1 MSGERT
7 TAVIKRYL
15 GEIAGDSPPSRSSR
29 DLLDRAVRDCTDGS
43 QNGRAA
49 RPPGPGPAAP
59 TPPGS
64 QDRPASGRLTPRPPG
79 SPARPSSQ
87 AGLPLRTV
95 PAHNGGDGQRH
106 QDQRSRL
113 GDRIDLDEERP
124 PRGPDLPG
132 RPAIIAHRI
141 IREVRLGRIRVGP
154 PVNSG
159 RVGPGREQGE
169 PLGRVRIEEHVRVGR
184 EGHVGEVARPGR
196 DRRHGEGGQD
206 GAAGQPAAII
216 RQQLRGRSERPRG
229 FA

>member
-1 MSGERT
+1 VTEARKVAITLWPKGCAMSGERT

-29 DLLDRAVRDCTDGS
+29 DLLDRAVRDCTDGL

-64 QDRPASGRLTPRPPG
+64 QDRPASSRLTPRPPG

-87 AGLPLRTV
+87 AGLPLRTI

-124 PRGPDLPG
+124 RRGPDLPG
-132 RPAIIAHRI
+132 RPAIIFLKMDVILLSAHPALVFLRI
-141 IREVRLGRIRVGP
+141 
-154 PVNSG
+154 SF
-159 RVGPGREQGE
+159 
-169 PLGRVRIEEHVRVGR
+169 HV
-184 EGHVGEVARPGR
+184 
-196 DRRHGEGGQD
+196 DRR
-206 GAAGQPAAII
+206 
-216 RQQLRGRSERPRG
+216 
-229 FA
+229 